1 MNAQIERA
9 LKKLIAEHGIEKVNR
24 ALVPLIGQFNW
35 SDWQRVS
42 NLANRLNRRKQ
53 PKSDKRRK
61 INALK

>member
-9 LKKLIAEHGIEKVNR
+9 LQKLIAEHGIEKVNR

-42 NLANRLNRRKQ
+42 NLVNRLNRRKR
-53 PKSDKRRK
+53 PKSAKRRK
-61 INALK
+61 TDALK